1 MGARPPRLASPAFP
15 PALASAFGAFAGA
28 TTFFLGNQAYRR
40 LKTEKLGGTR
50 LLACRYVPPDA
61 ASGPG
66 LSSMPPTPRRARR
79 PVPRQPKH
87 AIDSDALDQPS
98 RGTTRRQALSASAAL
113 AAAPFVNRSRC
124 RLFGQSAEY
133 SARAV
138 HLIRDSLVIDM
149 LDQFL
154 YRKDRQPTLRAWLTK
169 AGAFTEADLF
179 HESSGGDGRAGAG
192 VLGARGAR

>member
-1 MGARPPRLASPAFP
+1 
-15 PALASAFGAFAGA
+15 
-28 TTFFLGNQAYRR
+28 
-40 LKTEKLGGTR
+40 
-50 LLACRYVPPDA
+50 
-61 ASGPG
+61 
-66 LSSMPPTPRRARR
+66 
-79 PVPRQPKH
+79 
-87 AIDSDALDQPS
+87 
-98 RGTTRRQALSASAAL
+98 
-113 AAAPFVNRSRC
+113 VNRSRC

-192 VLGARGAR
+192 VLGARGGSSQTPPPRPSVCRRRRSRNRPKSVAGCVKRLRQKRKGRFDVPAGVLGERGGS